1 MNFEKLKETARKYE
15 QKEEWRRAI
24 EVYLQAIR
32 EFEAGND
39 PVPDLS
45 VYNRIGDLYL
55 KATEPALAVQAYE
68 RAADLY
74 GEQGFYNNAIALCG
88 KILRVNPGRIQTY
101 LKLAHL
107 HARKNVV
114 IEAKKNLLEY
124 LERMNAMNQLDDAFK
139 ALKDFA
145 DQFPGNKDIR
155 LMLSELL
162 RASSRNAEAK
172 EQLEKLAN
180 DLEARGDTAGAR
192 KTLMRLQA
200 LESGEAAGGAP
211 GPDMPRA
218 PQPAARRGGG
228 DLIFLDTG
236 ADIPSFGGSK
246 SSAPPITRKT
256 RAVTPPPEPV
266 TPDEPVPAAATTVAP
281 EPESLLE
288 PIAPGAGLPPAVIDD
303 SPLQIETASLVD
315 TPLELES
322 LQPIS
327 DEALVELS
335 GASEVPQALG
345 FEPTELDTG
354 AASSVAPL
362 EGLELDAPASD
373 VVDLEISTEGLELE
387 RASLDPE
394 ELEAGQRSS
403 MIVPEPV
410 DAPEAML
417 DLEPTLSAE
426 EITGDVELI
435 DADAEEVDPL
445 PAEPEFISLQTDS
458 ADDLGL
464 LDSPIDEPVAAELL
478 IDEPIAPEEEAV
490 EFVSLDDEDGV
501 VVVPDG
507 EQPAPEAM
515 PRLSAPDV
523 SIEEPAPS
531 LGPSIS
537 DLEDR
542 VLDDPD
548 DPETHRALGEALL
561 AEGDQIRGQEE
572 LELALAGYEQRED
585 WQHAGDLINEL
596 IRLDPNGVRYHQKR
610 VEIGFRSGDRSRL
623 IDSYLELAD
632 ALLRVGAMDKAL
644 AVYRRVAEH
653 DPGNQRAH
661 AALDALSGPEDD
673 MPMIPLPPAAE
684 APKAAAPAPAA
695 EDRGRHKSAPVTKV
709 RDEPAGGD
717 FIDLGAL
724 VMDDEAVKDTRM
736 RVDDEG
742 QTGDEQK
749 DFQDMLSAFKR
760 GIDENIDAE
769 DYQAHYDLGV
779 AFKEMGLLDEA
790 IAEFQ
795 KALRAPE
802 GRLKTSEALGTSFY
816 EKGQFA
822 IAEAILKRAVESL
835 GATDDEQIGL
845 IYWLSR
851 AQEEQNK
858 VDAAIAN
865 FERVLAV
872 DIGFA
877 DVSARIGRLA
887 AGRGK

>member
-124 LERMNAMNQLDDAFK
+124 LERMNALNQLDDAFK
-139 ALKDFA
+139 ALKEFA

-180 DLEARGDTAGAR
+180 DLEARGDTVGAR

-200 LESGEAAGGAP
+200 LESSDPNSSTAP
-211 GPDMPRA
+211 SPDAPR
-218 PQPAARRGGG
+218 PAAAPRRGGG

-236 ADIPSFGGSK
+236 AEIPRGRPAGPVS
-246 SSAPPITRKT
+246 RKT
-256 RAVTPPPEPV
+256 RAVVPPVEPPAPPPEVIPLV
-266 TPDEPVPAAATTVAP
+266 ATGAEPEPVA
-281 EPESLLE
+281 SIIE
-288 PIAPGAGLPPAVIDD
+288 PIAPAADLPPVVVDD

-322 LQPIS
+322 LQPLS
-327 DEALVELS
+327 DEALVEMS
-335 GASEVPQALG
+335 GAAEVPLALG
-345 FEPTELDTG
+345 FEPTELITDS
-354 AASSVAPL
+354 AADVAPL
-362 EGLELDAPASD
+362 DGLELDAATPDS
-373 VVDLEISTEGLELE
+373 VDLQISTEGLDLE
-387 RASLDPE
+387 RASLDPA
-394 ELEAGQRSS
+394 ELEAGERSS
-403 MIVPEPV
+403 LIVPTPV
-410 DAPEAML
+410 DEPEGNYNAAG
-417 DLEPTLSAE
+417 LEVESTLGTAGA
-426 EITGDVELI
+426 TGDIDLVNVAAGEI
-435 DADAEEVDPL
+435 DAL
-445 PAEPEFISLQTDS
+445 PAEAEFVSLDDVS
-458 ADDLGL
+458 SDDLALIETPG
-464 LDSPIDEPVAAELL
+464 DEPVAAELL
-478 IDEPIAPEEEAV
+478 IVEPLAPEEETV
-490 EFVSLDDEDGV
+490 EFVSLDDEEGV
-501 VVVPDG
+501 VVIPS
-507 EQPAPEAM
+507 EELPSAEEM
-515 PRLSAPDV
+515 PRLSSPEV
-523 SIEEPAPS
+523 SIEEPAEAV
-531 LGPSIS
+531 GPSIS
-537 DLEDR
+537 ELEDR

-548 DPETHRALGEALL
+548 DPEAHRALGEALL
-561 AEGDQIRGQEE
+561 AEGDQFRGQEE
-572 LELALAGYEQRED
+572 LELALAGYETRED
-585 WQHAGDLINEL
+585 WLHASDLINEL

-644 AVYRRVAEH
+644 AVYRRVSEH
-653 DPGNQRAH
+653 DPGNQRAL

-673 MPMIPLPPAAE
+673 MPMIPPPVAE
-684 APKAAAPAPAA
+684 TPKAPPVD
-695 EDRGRHKSAPVTKV
+695 DRSRHKSAPVTKV

-736 RVDDEG
+736 RVDDEEP
-742 QTGDEQK
+742 TGDEEK
-749 DFQDMLSAFKR
+749 DFKDMLSAFKR

-802 GRLKTSEALGTSFY
+802 GRLKTSEALGTAFY

-851 AQEEQNK
+851 AQEQQNK

-865 FERVLAV
+865 FERILAV

-877 DVSARIGRLA
+877 DVTARISRLP
-887 AGRGK
+887 AGRGQ

>member
-162 RASSRNAEAK
+162 RASSRNAEAR

-200 LESGEAAGGAP
+200 LESGEAGGA
-211 GPDMPRA
+211 PDMPRA
-218 PQPAARRGGG
+218 PQPAPRRGG
-228 DLIFLDTG
+228 DLVFLDTG
-236 ADIPSFGGSK
+236 ADVPRFGAAK
-246 SSAPPITRKT
+246 SPTPPITRKT
-256 RAVTPPPEPV
+256 RALTPP
-266 TPDEPVPAAATTVAP
+266 TDEPVPAATLAVEP
-281 EPESLLE
+281 EPEPLLE
-288 PIAPGAGLPPAVIDD
+288 PIAPGADLPPAVIDD
-303 SPLQIETASLVD
+303 SPLQIETASLAD

-322 LQPIS
+322 LQPVS

-335 GASEVPQALG
+335 GASDVPQALG

-354 AASSVAPL
+354 TGADVAPL

-373 VVDLEISTEGLELE
+373 IVDLEISTEGLELE

-394 ELEAGQRSS
+394 ELEAGARSS
-403 MIVPEPV
+403 LIVPEPV
-410 DAPEAML
+410 DAPESM

-435 DADAEEVDPL
+435 DGDADEVEPL

-464 LDSPIDEPVAAELL
+464 LEPSGDESTAADFLL
-478 IDEPIAPEEEAV
+478 EEPLAPEEEAV
-490 EFVSLDDEDGV
+490 EFVSLDDEEGIA
-501 VVVPDG
+501 VVPD
-507 EQPAPEAM
+507 EELPSPEAM

-523 SIEEPAPS
+523 SIEESVPS
-531 LGPSIS
+531 GGPSIS

-561 AEGDQIRGQEE
+561 ADGDQIRGQEE

-673 MPMIPLPPAAE
+673 LPMIPLPPAAE
-684 APKAAAPAPAA
+684 APRVAPAPSVD
-695 EDRGRHKSAPVTKV
+695 DRSRHKSAPVTKV

-724 VMDDEAVKDTRM
+724 VMDDQAVKDTRM
-736 RVDDEG
+736 RVDDEA

-779 AFKEMGLLDEA
+779 TFKEMGLLDEA

-858 VDAAIAN
+858 VEAAIAN